1 MANIHT
7 NKMCV
12 KGDVN
17 KMSGEKKKMS
27 LGGKV
32 MVVGVVLYAIGAV
45 VSTNDKSTGQAF
57 LTISGCVLF
66 YGFIGWL
73 IGRSRR
79 KKREAY
85 EALSPEEKSE
95 VDAKKKAEAEQMA
108 QFYAQAAEDRAQG
121 KTIVSTAIVD
131 STAKSKTKASATSSV
146 VRGAVGGAVFGPIGL
161 VAGAVTPKKK
171 TITKN
176 KDVTFAILY
185 ANGKRDLEKVKVGS
199 KRYNELAKYLA

>member
-1 MANIHT
+1 
-7 NKMCV
+7 
-12 KGDVN
+12 
-17 KMSGEKKKMS
+17 MS

-32 MVVGVVLYAIGAV
+32 MLGAILCAVGIAMGVNGGDSNTAGM
-45 VSTNDKSTGQAF
+45 
-57 LTISGCVLF
+57 LTMASAYIML

-73 IGRSRR
+73 IGRARR
-79 KKREAY
+79 KKKAAY
-85 EALSPEEKSE
+85 EALSPEEKAAY
-95 VDAKKKAEAEQMA
+95 DAKKEEEARVIA
-108 QFYAQAAEDRAQG
+108 QFCEQERARAAEDRAQG
-121 KTIVSTAIVD
+121 KIIVSTAIVD

-146 VRGAVGGAVFGPIGL
+146 VRGAVGGALFGG
-161 VAGAVTPKKK
+161 VGMVVGAVTPKKK